1 MNFWPGVISLIKSK
15 AAITSLIGNSPS
27 RIYPNVLPQGVS
39 GDALVYR
46 TVSNIG
52 NPSFDGASKM
62 DFMMADFI
70 AYSDT
75 KSGVE
80 NLVSVLRNNIEDESG
95 TYSGVNIQNVRYEDS
110 GSDDWLDDINK
121 YTKQIE
127 FQISIMRT

>member
-1 MNFWPGVISLIKSK
+1 MNYWPGVITLIKSK
-15 AAITSLIGNSPS
+15 AAITALIGTSPS

-46 TVSNIG
+46 TVSNVG
-52 NPSFDGASKM
+52 NPNFDGASRM
-62 DFMMADFI
+62 DFLMADFI

-75 KSGVE
+75 KSGAE

-95 TYSGVNIQNVRYEDS
+95 THSGVKIENVRYGDS
-110 GSDDWLDDINK
+110 GGDDWLDDIKK

-127 FQISIMRT
+127 FQISVTRT

>member
-1 MNFWPGVISLIKSK
+1 MNYWPGVISLIKSK

-52 NPSFDGASKM
+52 NPSFDGASRM

-75 KSGVE
+75 RSGVE

-110 GSDDWLDDINK
+110 GGDDWLDDINK
-121 YTKQIE
+121 YTKQAE
-127 FQISIMRT
+127 FQISVKR